1 MFRVNK
7 KYILIILVIK
17 SLSNKKTNGG
27 KIVMA
32 NKVIENLY
40 YTKSDEWLKVE
51 DNIGTIGITDYAQ
64 DQLGDIVYL
73 EKVDKGKKL
82 KQGENLTTI
91 ESVKAVSDVNTP
103 IAGEVTEVNEKLLD
117 DTSIINKDPYGEG
130 WVAKIKIE
138 NKDEL
143 KNLMSAQEYSEY
155 RKE

>member
-1 MFRVNK
+1 M
-7 KYILIILVIK
+7 
-17 SLSNKKTNGG
+17 T
-27 KIVMA
+27 

-73 EKVDKGKKL
+73 EKVDKGKRL

-91 ESVKAVSDVNTP
+91 ESVKAVSDVNIPVT
-103 IAGEVTEVNEKLLD
+103 GEVIEANLKVIED
-117 DTSIINKDPYGEG
+117 ASIINKDPYGEG
-130 WVAKIKIE
+130 WIAKIKID

-143 KNLMSAQEYSEY
+143 KNLMGAKEYSEY

>member
-1 MFRVNK
+1 M
-7 KYILIILVIK
+7 
-17 SLSNKKTNGG
+17 T
-27 KIVMA
+27 

-51 DNIGTIGITDYAQ
+51 DDTGTIGITDYAQ

-73 EKVDKGKKL
+73 EKIEKGKKL
-82 KQGENLTTI
+82 KQGEALTTI

-103 IAGEVTEVNEKLLD
+103 VTGEVTEVNEKIIED
-117 DTSIINKDPYGEG
+117 ASIINKDPYGEG
-130 WVAKIKIE
+130 WLAKIKMD

-143 KNLMSAQEYSEY
+143 KNLMNAQEYSEY

>member
-1 MFRVNK
+1 M
-7 KYILIILVIK
+7 
-17 SLSNKKTNGG
+17 T
-27 KIVMA
+27 

-51 DNIGTIGITDYAQ
+51 DDTGTIGITDYAQ

-73 EKVDKGKKL
+73 EKIEKGKKL
-82 KQGENLTTI
+82 KQGEALTTI

-103 IAGEVTEVNEKLLD
+103 VTGELTEVNGKVIED
-117 DTSIINKDPYGEG
+117 ASIINKDPYGEG
-130 WVAKIKIE
+130 WLAKIKMD

-143 KNLMSAQEYSEY
+143 KNLMNAQEYSEY

>member
-1 MFRVNK
+1 MEER
-7 KYILIILVIK
+7 YQM
-17 SLSNKKTNGG
+17 S
-27 KIVMA
+27 

-51 DNIGTIGITDYAQ
+51 DSMGTIGITDYAQ

-73 EKVDKGKKL
+73 DKIEKGKKL
-82 KQGENLTTI
+82 KQSEALTTI
-91 ESVKAVSDVNTP
+91 ESVKAVSDVKTP
-103 IAGEVTEVNEKLLD
+103 VTGEVIEVNVKVIED
-117 DTSIINKDPYGEG
+117 ASIINKEPYGEG
-130 WVAKIKIE
+130 WIAKIKIE

>member
-1 MFRVNK
+1 
-7 KYILIILVIK
+7 
-17 SLSNKKTNGG
+17 
-27 KIVMA
+27 MA

-51 DNIGTIGITDYAQ
+51 DDIGTIGITDYAQ

-73 EKVDKGKKL
+73 EKIEKGKKL
-82 KQGENLTTI
+82 KQDETLTTI

-117 DTSIINKDPYGEG
+117 DTSIINKDPYEEG
-130 WVAKIKIE
+130 WIVKIKIE